1 MRRSAGMS
9 VLVTIVAALVAVP
22 APVRADHHPAVVP
35 SDFNGDGYADL
46 AVGMP
51 REAAPDGTRWMGRV
65 VVMYG
70 SPDGPSAAG
79 SQSWRAS
86 TPGLPAPPAAHVRE
100 FGVALTTADFDDDGF
115 ADLAIAASYRNPGFD
130 ERRGV
135 WLLYGGPD
143 GLTAT
148 GSALRPGDIEGSP
161 GSLGLA
167 LAAAD
172 VDGDGYPDLLA
183 GAGAWPSSGVSRT
196 ATVVALSGGPDGV
209 AEAGRRLLG
218 VDSIY
223 AGVMALTAGDLD
235 GDGLGD
241 VVMGLD
247 GRNPGGTVHV
257 AYGARSNATAPRVET
272 WSQESAGIV
281 ESGAGDLELDEFGT
295 ELAIGDFDGDGFGDL
310 AVGVPAED
318 LGNSDCGDDSWGDP
332 LAPYGF
338 CDQGAVHVI
347 RGSAA
352 GLTADGN
359 RLWTQASRGVPGTAH
374 AGHWFG
380 AVLAAGDLDADGFAD
395 LAIGA
400 PDETLP
406 GSADEERWRAGSVTV
421 LYGGPRGLGASRAQ
435 RWTQDTPGVPGPAV
449 AGDRFGSA
457 LAVIAGTFDRPS
469 DLAIGISGDRVRGA
483 RAAGMLVVLPGSR
496 SGLLSAGATAWSQ
509 STPGVPGRSERDDGF
524 GSVLAH

>member
-1 MRRSAGMS
+1 MRVLTATAAAIALAVAG
-9 VLVTIVAALVAVP
+9 LGAPPAA
-22 APVRADHHPAVVP
+22 RADHHPAVIP
-35 SDFNGDGYADL
+35 SDFNGDGYPDL

-51 REAAPDGTRWMGRV
+51 REAAPDGTRWLGRV
-65 VVMYG
+65 VVLYG
-70 SPDGPSAAG
+70 SPDGLSTRG
-79 SQSWRAS
+79 SQSWSAS

-115 ADLAIAASYRNPGFD
+115 ADLAIAASYRDPGFD

-143 GLTAT
+143 GLTAD
-148 GSALRPGDIEGSP
+148 GSQLREGDIEGSP

-167 LAAAD
+167 LAAVD

-183 GAGAWPSSGVSRT
+183 GAGAWTSGMGRT

-209 AEAGRRLLG
+209 AEVARRLLS

-223 AGVMALTAGDLD
+223 AGVMALAAGDLD
-235 GDGLGD
+235 GDGTGD

-257 AYGARSNATAPRVET
+257 AYGARSTATAPRVET
-272 WSQESAGIV
+272 WGQESPGIV

-318 LGNSDCGDDSWGDP
+318 LGDRDCGHDSWGDP

-352 GLTADGN
+352 GLTAEGD
-359 RLWTQASRGVPGTAH
+359 RLWTQASRGVPGRAG
-374 AGHWFG
+374 AGHRFG
-380 AVLAAGDLDADGFAD
+380 TTLVAGDFDADGFAD
-395 LAIGA
+395 LAVGA
-400 PDETLP
+400 PDERLP
-406 GSADEERWRAGSVTV
+406 GGAGEERWRAGSVTV
-421 LYGGPRGLGASRAQ
+421 LYGGPRGLGASRAR
-435 RWTQDTPGVPGPAV
+435 RWTQDTLGVPGPAV

-457 LAVIAGTFDRPS
+457 LTVSAGRFDRPS
-469 DLAIGISGDRVRGA
+469 DLAIGIPGDRVRGA
-483 RAAGMLVVLPGSR
+483 RAAGMIVVLPGSR

-509 STPGVPGRSERDDGF
+509 STPGVPGQSERDDEF
-524 GSVLAH
+524 GSVLAR